1 MLQEMIKIP
10 DILHS
15 LLFTFC
21 FFFFFFF
28 FFFYRGLFM
37 RLCFCL
43 FDLFSA

>member
-21 FFFFFFF
+21 FFFFFFH
-28 FFFYRGLFM
+28 GLLYEVVF
-37 RLCFCL
+37 LPF
-43 FDLFSA
+43 

>member
-21 FFFFFFF
+21 FFFFFSMGF
-28 FFFYRGLFM
+28 FM

>member
-28 FFFYRGLFM
+28 FSQGL
-37 RLCFCL
+37 LYEVL
-43 FDLFSA
+43 FLPF